1 MQAQITRTF
10 SVPEEIKSINQLE
23 DAIFDFGMSFM
34 RELLATL
41 IKIYERNHYRCQKCG
56 SGNLEPRGTKAREIS
71 LRFGNVTL
79 HRARVYCRE
88 CRSLSQPADALL
100 QELEGGRVTHKLR
113 ELISLSAAGWSFE
126 VAQGVLEDLCKVK
139 ISHETVRQVAN
150 DEGQQLIEE
159 QVGKAAETVNKKPQ
173 IKMQEEVEFV
183 CVEMDGGYVHSRE
196 NQADME
202 GKVGLIYSKR
212 ERVGKDRYR
221 LTDKRLVVSFAGS
234 ERLGRLCYVEA
245 KEKGIEVAKKKA
257 VLGDG
262 AKWIWQQKDEHFADA
277 KAILDL
283 YHLKRA
289 VWDGLKNVELPE
301 GGRGIMGRGIVE
313 ALEAGRV
320 DVASVFIEG
329 LIEASDVG
337 KEELGELLGYVRNNQ
352 AAIPCYA
359 EMKEQGYP
367 IGSGAM
373 EKQVDLVLNR
383 RMKGKRGMS
392 WTRDGA
398 DRIAAL
404 RALRLN
410 RDWRQHWDKRKAA

>member
-1 MQAQITRTF
+1 
-10 SVPEEIKSINQLE
+10 
-23 DAIFDFGMSFM
+23 
-34 RELLATL
+34 
-41 IKIYERNHYRCQKCG
+41 
-56 SGNLEPRGTKAREIS
+56 
-71 LRFGNVTL
+71 
-79 HRARVYCRE
+79 
-88 CRSLSQPADALL
+88 
-100 QELEGGRVTHKLR
+100 
-113 ELISLSAAGWSFE
+113 
-126 VAQGVLEDLCKVK
+126 
-139 ISHETVRQVAN
+139 
-150 DEGQQLIEE
+150 
-159 QVGKAAETVNKKPQ
+159 
-173 IKMQEEVEFV
+173 
-183 CVEMDGGYVHSRE
+183 
-196 NQADME
+196 
-202 GKVGLIYSKR
+202 
-212 ERVGKDRYR
+212 
-221 LTDKRLVVSFAGS
+221 
-234 ERLGRLCYVEA
+234 
-245 KEKGIEVAKKKA
+245 
-257 VLGDG
+257 
-262 AKWIWQQKDEHFADA
+262 
-277 KAILDL
+277 
-283 YHLKRA
+283 
-289 VWDGLKNVELPE
+289 
-301 GGRGIMGRGIVE
+301 MGRGIVE